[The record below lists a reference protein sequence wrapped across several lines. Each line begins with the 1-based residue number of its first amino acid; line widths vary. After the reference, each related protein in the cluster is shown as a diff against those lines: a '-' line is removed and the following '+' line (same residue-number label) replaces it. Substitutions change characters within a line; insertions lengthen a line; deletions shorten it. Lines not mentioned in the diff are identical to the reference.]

1 MTVWKAGQLFMN
13 PATLLTYTGGGQ
25 KKVAPH
31 QKWLTWFIMAINKRN
46 INKSYVLVLVWLAVC
61 KCKQ

>member
-1 MTVWKAGQLFMN
+1 MSQMFGFLQILSFCVH
-13 PATLLTYTGGGQ
+13 TGGGQ

-31 QKWLTWFIMAINKRN
+31 QKWLTWFIMAINKGN

-61 KCKQ
+61 KCKR